1 MATASVFVNVTVINY
16 QHILSTVKP
25 SITPSINHPTYRI
38 GKINM
43 FILQSYIAWALVSP
57 HKVSKYTNRRE
68 LNHGQARSEINLTL
82 CSSSDFRSRS
92 CPDKAKI
99 WTAFEVVAWHLINQ
113 DKC

>member
-25 SITPSINHPTYRI
+25 SIPPFNQSPNDRK
-38 GKINM
+38 GKDNNV
-43 FILQSYIAWALVSP
+43 ILQSYVAWALVSP

-99 WTAFEVVAWHLINQ
+99 WTAFEV
-113 DKC
+113 